1 LKDNK
6 HDETHLPTTVRTM
19 SRDTDPFGE
28 DKPLPYEPQASDPG
42 ANGRLRDNLLLL
54 AGVGL
59 VLLATGMALSNI
71 LS

>member
-1 LKDNK
+1 
-6 HDETHLPTTVRTM
+6 M
-19 SRDTDPFGE
+19 SRDSDPYGE
-28 DKPLPYEPQASDPG
+28 DQPLPYEPHSSGPDEG
-42 ANGRLRDNLLLL
+42 ARVRDNLLLL

>member
-1 LKDNK
+1 
-6 HDETHLPTTVRTM
+6 M
-19 SRDTDPFGE
+19 SREPDPFGE
-28 DKPLPYEPQASDPG
+28 DDPLPHEPHTSDPG
-42 ANGRLRDNLLLL
+42 AGGGLRDNLLLL

>member
-1 LKDNK
+1 
-6 HDETHLPTTVRTM
+6 M
-19 SRDTDPFGE
+19 SREPDPFGE
-28 DKPLPYEPQASDPG
+28 EKPLPYEPHPAETG
-42 ANGRLRDNLLLL
+42 AGGRLRDNLLLL

>member
-1 LKDNK
+1 
-6 HDETHLPTTVRTM
+6 M
-19 SRDTDPFGE
+19 SREPDPFGE
-28 DKPLPYEPQASDPG
+28 DKPLPLEPQPLEPS

>member
-1 LKDNK
+1 
-6 HDETHLPTTVRTM
+6 M
-19 SRDTDPFGE
+19 SRDPDPFGE
-28 DKPLPYEPQASDPG
+28 DNTLPHEPQTSEPD

-59 VLLATGMALSNI
+59 VLLATGMALSNV

>member
-1 LKDNK
+1 
-6 HDETHLPTTVRTM
+6 M
-19 SRDTDPFGE
+19 SREPDPFGE
-28 DKPLPYEPQASDPG
+28 DKPLPYEPETPEPDPS
-42 ANGRLRDNLLLL
+42 GRVRDNLLLL